1 MAPKNEEKTYFI
13 TLTGNFHYKVMP
25 FELKNIG
32 STYQRMVTKMF
43 KKQLRRNIEA
53 YIDDTVVR
61 SKATEDHLFD
71 LAKTFQTLQEHRL
84 KLNPSKCAFGVSS
97 GMFLGYLVT
106 HRGIGVNLDQIVAL
120 QNLRPPRNPKRS
132 NDLSK

>member
-1 MAPKNEEKTYFI
+1 
-13 TLTGNFHYKVMP
+13 
-25 FELKNIG
+25 
-32 STYQRMVTKMF
+32 MVTKMF

-53 YIDDTVVR
+53 YIDDTVVK

-84 KLNPSKCAFGVSS
+84 KLNASKCAFGVSS

-106 HRGIGVNLDQIVAL
+106 H
-120 QNLRPPRNPKRS
+120 
-132 NDLSK
+132 